1 MSPHLMS
8 RMPLWFAN
16 RQTMMT
22 DERTAS
28 NGTPFESALMD
39 ASATLFCLLELSAN
53 PLAPSIP

>member
-1 MSPHLMS
+1 
-8 RMPLWFAN
+8 MPLWFAN